1 MKKSRILLV
10 EDAPD
15 QQLIIKAL
23 LGSHYELEVCNSS
36 SNAKAALAN
45 QTFDLLLVD
54 VVLSGDESGFELA
67 AFLKTSM
74 GESAPA
80 IIFLTG
86 KSSSSSKVL
95 GFSLGA
101 ADYVVKPFDPQELKA
116 RVDAKIRLIK
126 KHNPTILRIGD
137 LTLLV
142 EEQRVLKES
151 RNGQTEIPLTSHE
164 FKILHMLAREPQVTV
179 PRDQILNVVW
189 GASLHVE
196 GRNVDT
202 HISHIRKKLS
212 ISSVSIRAIYG
223 EGYRLEIARS
233 SSESA

>member
-1 MKKSRILLV
+1 MKPRILVV

-23 LGSHYELEVCNSS
+23 LSSQYELDLCKSS
-36 SNAKAALAN
+36 SEAKEMLS
-45 QTFDLLLVD
+45 QHSFDLLLID

-67 AFLKTSM
+67 AHLKSTM
-74 GESAPA
+74 GETAPA

-101 ADYVVKPFDPQELKA
+101 ADYIVKPYDPQELKA

-126 KHNPTILRIGD
+126 KRNPDSLHVGD

-142 EEQRVLKES
+142 NEQRVFREAHGTK
-151 RNGQTEIPLTSHE
+151 TEISLTSHE
-164 FKILHMLAREPQVTV
+164 FKILHLLSRSIHSTVSRE
-179 PRDQILNVVW
+179 QILNVAW
-189 GASLHVE
+189 GASLYVE

-202 HISHIRKKLS
+202 HISHIRKKLKG
-212 ISSVSIRAIYG
+212 SSVSIRAIYG
-223 EGYRLEIARS
+223 EGYRLEVKRS
-233 SSESA
+233 TLESA